1 MAVPELVKKLTSE
14 HKALEAQIVEERRR
28 PSPDDRRLKLLKREK
43 LRIKDRL
50 TTLSMPTARL
60 S

>member
-1 MAVPELVKKLTSE
+1 MSMAVPELVKKLTTE
-14 HKALEAQIVEERRR
+14 HKTLETQIMAERGR
-28 PSPDDRRLKLLKREK
+28 PSPDEKRLKLLKREK

-50 TTLSMPTARL
+50 TTLAPSR